1 MKIRTYND
9 LNVSTVRA
17 TADPSNLLKSLLDVT
32 MKKEVNRWPKKA
44 SEGTIKF
51 LLDAKHLSP
60 FEHMTITFC
69 IENMSRSLQMQ
80 LVRHRNGS
88 FMMSSQHYQDHRDY
102 PVILDPFI
110 IANHVTKQRAIM
122 ALNAAIKAYIKLI
135 DIDGVKPEEARQLLP
150 NATGSQ
156 GYWTVSARSLMN
168 FFQQR
173 LCKRNVQEMRLLA
186 QHIHSEALFWWPQL
200 FQYIHTDCAMTGK
213 CSQGHMTCGRP
224 YETL

>member
-1 MKIRTYND
+1 
-9 LNVSTVRA
+9 
-17 TADPSNLLKSLLDVT
+17 
-32 MKKEVNRWPKKA
+32 MKKKIA
-44 SEGTIKF
+44 SSSLESTPDKTVKF

-69 IENMSRSLQMQ
+69 IENMSRSLQTQ

-102 PVILDPFI
+102 PVILDPLM
-110 IANHVTKQRAIM
+110 IANSRTKQRAIM
-122 ALNAAIKAYIKLI
+122 ALNASVKAYIKLI

-173 LCKRNVQEMRLLA
+173 LCKRNVKEMINLA
-186 QHIHSEALFWWPQL
+186 EAVHVEAFHWWPQL
-200 FQYIHTDCAMTGK
+200 FQYIHTDCTMTDK
-213 CSQGHMTCGRP
+213 CSQGHMSCGEP
-224 YETL
+224 YEAF